1 MSDPN
6 ERPDDRDGHA
16 TPTPWQQ
23 EGVEEC
29 SAGAEQTQFQPGD
42 VEAGVEEAEGAMDDD
57 LHGPYQGEPIP
68 IVISPEDNLPVPA
81 DASHELQLAHRFTY
95 EMICVAD
102 DREFLEVTERGPM
115 GLLPR
120 EARPTRFLLE
130 ERGWVEAYN
139 AGAAAYGHVC
149 PRLRCPAAGV
159 YLLTREQFAGNG
171 SEIERLRFG
180 REDRQQRWGVS
191 VALLT
196 PGHVGQLAA
205 QGIDL
210 PPDTLDAKVYV
221 GIEPRRPACIHYK
234 RSVFA
239 NDSAKNK
246 TDVGHKIGYRN
257 CEARR
262 TVGGATMKL
271 GDELVYCCEWRSPPH
286 PASVEQ
292 HIGAWDRQKLD
303 DGERPPE
310 MVPLLGLPDTTG
322 GSSSQG

>member
-6 ERPDDRDGHA
+6 ERPDDREGHA

-42 VEAGVEEAEGAMDDD
+42 VEAGVEEAEGPMDDD

-68 IVISPEDNLPVPA
+68 IVISPEDGLPVPA

-102 DREFLEVTERGPM
+102 DREFLEVTGP
-115 GLLPR
+115 GPVALLPKAAWR
-120 EARPTRFLLE
+120 DCVLLDGE
-130 ERGWVEAYN
+130 GSGWVEVQV
-139 AGAAAYGHVC
+139 GSPDTG
-149 PRLRCPAAGV
+149 PRLRRPASRV
-159 YLLTREQFAGNG
+159 YILTREQFAGDG
-171 SEIERLRFG
+171 SEIERLRFA
-180 REDRQQRWGVS
+180 REDKLHRWGLS

-196 PGHVGQLAA
+196 DAHKHELYL
-205 QGIDL
+205 QGIVL
-210 PPDTLDAKVYV
+210 PLDAASLDAKVYV
-221 GIEPRRPACIHYK
+221 VVEPRRPECLHYK

-246 TDVGHKIGYRN
+246 TDVGHKIVYRN

-271 GDELVYCCEWRSPPH
+271 GDELVYCCEWRNPPD

>member
-6 ERPDDRDGHA
+6 ERPDDREGHA

-42 VEAGVEEAEGAMDDD
+42 VEAGVEEAEGPMDDD

-68 IVISPEDNLPVPA
+68 IVISPEDGLPVPT

-102 DREFLEVTERGPM
+102 DREFLEVTGKRLMPIF
-115 GLLPR
+115 PN
-120 EARPTRFLLE
+120 EAAPTRRF
-130 ERGWVEAYN
+130 GGPS
-139 AGAAAYGHVC
+139 GAKAWRTFVGSASG
-149 PRLRCPAAGV
+149 PRLRCPASGV
-159 YLLTREQFAGNG
+159 YVLMRDPFTDDGV
-171 SEIERLRFG
+171 EIEQLRFG
-180 REDRQQRWGVS
+180 REDKLHRWGVS

-196 PGHVGQLAA
+196 PPHVEQLLA
-205 QGIDL
+205 QGTVL
-210 PPDTLDAKVYV
+210 PPDALDAKVYV
-221 GIEPRRPACIHYK
+221 VIEPRRPECLHYK

-246 TDVGHKIGYRN
+246 TDVGHKIVYRN

-271 GDELVYCCEWRSPPH
+271 GDELVYCCEWRNPPD